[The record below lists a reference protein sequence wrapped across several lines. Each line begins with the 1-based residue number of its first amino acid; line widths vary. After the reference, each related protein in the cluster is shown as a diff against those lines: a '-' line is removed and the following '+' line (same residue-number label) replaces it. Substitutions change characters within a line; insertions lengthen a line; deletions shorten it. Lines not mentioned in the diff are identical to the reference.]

1 MQSRHTSFAICNQP
15 VDLCPFL
22 TVAHDL
28 NAVFSGDKVVW
39 YCHHFKNF
47 PQFVVIHTVKGHSQ
61 WSRTRYFS
69 GIPLLSPWS
78 DKYWKLV
85 SGSSASVKCSLYNW
99 KFSVQIL
106 MKPSLKD
113 FEHNCISMQNECNSW
128 NILWNCLFGI
138 GKKTDIFQF
147 CGHCWVFQICWHI
160 EFHTFTASSFRIW
173 NISAAIPSS
182 SLALFIVM
190 LPKAYS
196 TSHSRMSVSRW
207 VITLSWLSGLLRPFL
222 YSFSVYFCRLFL
234 ISSVSF
240 LCMKCSLVSPIFLK
254 WSVVFP
260 TASFISVSLHYTF
273 KKSFFCLLAL
283 F

>member
-1 MQSRHTSFAICNQP
+1 MQSRHTSFAMCNQP

-61 WSRTRYFS
+61 WIRTRYFS

-190 LPKAYS
+190 LPTAYS

-207 VITLSWLSGLLRPFL
+207 VITPSWLSGSWRSFL
-222 YSFSVYFCRLFL
+222 YSYSVHSCHLFL
-234 ISSVSF
+234 ISSASVRSISF
-240 LCMKCSLVSPIFLK
+240 LPLIVSIFAWNVPLVSLIFLK
-254 WSVVFP
+254 RS
-260 TASFISVSLHYTF
+260 
-273 KKSFFCLLAL
+273 
-283 F
+283 